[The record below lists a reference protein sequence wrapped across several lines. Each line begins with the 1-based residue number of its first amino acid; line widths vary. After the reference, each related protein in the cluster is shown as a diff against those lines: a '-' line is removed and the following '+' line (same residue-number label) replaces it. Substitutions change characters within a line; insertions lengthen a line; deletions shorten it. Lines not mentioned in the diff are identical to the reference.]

1 MNRLVPDVVSLS
13 DARNSSHRR
22 YRNTG
27 LLDITVQRIRQPRPY
42 IDDDCATNGFELR
55 YSTQKPRTNG
65 FIAFCHNESRYTFAF
80 ARGPRSTTPTILMQ
94 YPLKLSFKLLT
105 FGQRIAATDA
115 SGNILMFVKQ
125 KMFKL
130 KEQVEVYADEER
142 TSLIFRIAADRMID
156 WSANYSFTDAE
167 GNDWGAVRRKG
178 MRSLWSAHYDVM
190 QNGEVDMTIQEE
202 SAMKKFVESL
212 LGEIPII
219 GFFFIYF
226 LNPTYIVKRPDGQ
239 ELLRLVKHPAIFE
252 GKFTLEKL
260 TDIPEDDELRSLL
273 ALMMVVLLERRRG

>member
-1 MNRLVPDVVSLS
+1 
-13 DARNSSHRR
+13 
-22 YRNTG
+22 
-27 LLDITVQRIRQPRPY
+27 
-42 IDDDCATNGFELR
+42 
-55 YSTQKPRTNG
+55 
-65 FIAFCHNESRYTFAF
+65 
-80 ARGPRSTTPTILMQ
+80 MQ
-94 YPLKLSFKLLT
+94 YPLKLSFKLMTL
-105 FGQRIAATDA
+105 GQRISATDA
-115 SGNILMFVKQ
+115 SGNLLMFVKQ

-130 KEQVEVYADEER
+130 KEQVEVYADEGR
-142 TSLIFRIAADRMID
+142 TNLIFRIAADRMID
-156 WSANYSFTDAE
+156 WSANYSFTDAD

-190 QNGEVDMTIQEE
+190 QNGEVDMTVQEE
-202 SAMKKFVESL
+202 SALKKFVESL

-219 GFFFIYF
+219 GFLFIYF

-260 TDIPEDDELRSLL
+260 TDMPEDDELRSLL